1 MAKKEHIV
9 RYTAEELAEK
19 SRRGETRT
27 DWARAGAMTYEEI
40 EAQVAAD
47 PDEAGMVYDWDNATT
62 EMPKPKVDLHM
73 RIDGDVLDWFR
84 KPGKGY
90 QTRINAVLR
99 SYVTQMR
106 KREAG

>member
-27 DWARAGAMTYEEI
+27 DWARAAAMTYEEI

-62 EMPKPKVDLHM
+62 VMPKPKVDLHM
-73 RIDGDVLDWFR
+73 RVDGDVLDWFR
-84 KPGKGY
+84 WFERKCGCRKSYIFTVGRKPC
-90 QTRINAVLR
+90 
-99 SYVTQMR
+99 
-106 KREAG
+106 